1 MIELA
6 VIAMLLVANGV
17 FAMAEIALVASR
29 RVRLEQRAGT
39 GDASAA
45 AALTLKADPTDF
57 LSTVQVGITLIGIL
71 AGAYSGAA
79 FAAPVADVLGR
90 ATWLAPY
97 SDAIALGLVVSLLT
111 FASLIIGE
119 LVPKALALRD
129 PERVA
134 AAVARPFAVV
144 ARVTSPLVRLLSAS
158 TNAVLWILRLK
169 PAAEPHITEEE
180 IRALIT
186 QATHAG
192 EVRPAERAIV
202 EEVFRLGDRRVSA
215 IMTPR
220 YDIDWVDINEGRAG
234 MHRAVSE
241 TRRSRLLFCDGDL
254 DHVVGLLRA
263 EDLLAAWA
271 AGQGAESPDEIR
283 ALVRPVTFVPETL
296 PALALLDR
304 FRAARSHTLLAVDE
318 FGAVQGLV
326 TLSDVLEALLGA
338 IPDSPEPVPTRI
350 LQRPDGSWLV
360 DGDTPVEDLH
370 HVIPLP
376 AWDQDMPAGY
386 ETLAGLVM
394 TRLARVPR
402 TGDAFEWG
410 GWRFE
415 VVDMDGRRVD
425 KVLIAAAD
433 EFR

>member
-1 MIELA
+1 MVELA
-6 VIAMLLVANGV
+6 VIAALLVANGL

-29 RVRLEQRAGT
+29 RVRLEHRAGT
-39 GDASAA
+39 GDASSA
-45 AALTLKADPTDF
+45 AALRLKADPTDF
-57 LSTVQVGITLIGIL
+57 LSTVQVGITLIGIF

-79 FAAPVADVLGR
+79 FAAPVAGLLRR
-90 ATWLAPY
+90 AAWLAPY
-97 SDAIALGLVVSLLT
+97 SDAVALGLVVSLLT

-119 LVPKALALRD
+119 LVPKALALRN
-129 PERVA
+129 PEGVA
-134 AAVARPFAVV
+134 AAVARPFAMV
-144 ARVTSPLVRLLSAS
+144 ARVAAPLVRLLSAA
-158 TNAVLWILRLK
+158 TNAVLWLLRLK
-169 PAAEPHITEEE
+169 PQAEPHITEEE
-180 IRALIT
+180 IRALIS

-202 EEVFRLGDRRVSA
+202 EEVFRLGDRRVRA

-220 YDIDWVDINEGRAG
+220 FDIDWVDINHGRAG
-234 MHRAVSE
+234 VHRAAIE
-241 TRRSRLLFCDGDL
+241 TRHSRLLFCDGEL
-254 DHVVGLLRA
+254 DRVVGLARA

-271 AGQGAESPDEIR
+271 AGQATESPDDIR
-283 ALVRPVTFVPETL
+283 ALVRPVTFVPDTL

-304 FRAARSHTLLAVDE
+304 FRAARSHTLLAVNE

-338 IPDSPEPVPTRI
+338 IPDSPEPTPARLV
-350 LQRPDGSWLV
+350 QRPDGSWLV
-360 DGDTPVEDLH
+360 DGDTPVEDLRH
-370 HVIPLP
+370 AIPLP
-376 AWDQDMPAGY
+376 VRDDALSDGY

-402 TGDAFEWG
+402 TGDAFEWS

-425 KVLIAAAD
+425 KVLIAPGD
-433 EFR
+433 DFR

>member
-1 MIELA
+1 MVELA
-6 VIAMLLVANGV
+6 VIAVLLVANGV

-29 RVRLEQRAGT
+29 RVRLEHRAGT
-39 GDASAA
+39 GDAASAA
-45 AALTLKADPTDF
+45 ALKLKADPTDF
-57 LSTVQVGITLIGIL
+57 LSTVQVGITLIGIF

-79 FAAPVADVLGR
+79 FAAPVASVLGR
-90 ATWLAPY
+90 VAWLAPY
-97 SDAIALGLVVSLLT
+97 HDAVALGLVVSLLT

-119 LVPKALALRD
+119 LVPKALALRN

-134 AAVARPFAVV
+134 AAVARPFAMVS
-144 ARVTSPLVRLLSAS
+144 RVTSPLVRLLSAS
-158 TNAVLWILRLK
+158 TNAVLWLLRLK
-169 PAAEPHITEEE
+169 PPAEPHVTEEE

-202 EEVFRLGDRRVSA
+202 EEVFRLGDRRVRA

-220 YDIDWVDINEGRAG
+220 FDIDWVDINDGRAG
-234 MHRAVSE
+234 VRRAAIE
-241 TRRSRLLFCDGDL
+241 TRHSRLLFCDGEL
-254 DHVVGLLRA
+254 DRVVGLARA
-263 EDLLAAWA
+263 EDLLAALS
-271 AGQGAESPDEIR
+271 AGQPTDSPEDIR
-283 ALVRPVTFVPETL
+283 ALVRPVTFVPDTL

-304 FRAARSHTLLAVDE
+304 FRAARSHTVLAVDE

-338 IPDSPEPVPTRI
+338 IPDSPEPTAARLV
-350 LQRPDGSWLV
+350 QRPDGSWLV
-360 DGDTPVEDLH
+360 DGDTPVEDLRH
-370 HVIPLP
+370 AIPLP
-376 AWDQDMPAGY
+376 RAVARSDGY

-425 KVLIAAAD
+425 KVLIAPAD
-433 EFR
+433 DFR